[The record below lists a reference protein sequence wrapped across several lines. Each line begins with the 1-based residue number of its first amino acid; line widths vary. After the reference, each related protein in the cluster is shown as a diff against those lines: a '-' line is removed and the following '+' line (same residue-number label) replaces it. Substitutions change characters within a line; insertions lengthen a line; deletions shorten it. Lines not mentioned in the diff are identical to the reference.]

1 MIRLT
6 VAHCRVTLLELFRAP
21 GYWVPTVVFP
31 AMLYSF
37 FGTSIAGSGAQATTL
52 AATSF
57 AVYAVV
63 GVAFYQFGV
72 GIAQDR
78 ESPWEDYVRTLPAPA
93 LPRIAARI
101 VAALIFAAAAVAT
114 VIAVAHGIA
123 TPSFTIGSGFAL
135 AAVLA
140 MGLVPFALLGVALG
154 YLASA
159 KAAVALANMIYLPLA
174 FAGGLWIPPHNLPE
188 VVAALSPLTPTRQ
201 FADLAWA
208 AAVNRPLSGSSMFGL
223 GAYTL
228 VFGGLALWAYRRD
241 QGARYR

>member
-1 MIRLT
+1 MGVFL
-6 VAHCRVTLLELFRAP
+6 AHFMLQAKQLVRMP
-21 GYWVPTVVFP
+21 GYWVPTLVFP

-37 FGTSIAGSGAQATTL
+37 FGASIAGAGDQASTL

-57 AVYAVV
+57 AVYAVI

-72 GIAQDR
+72 GVAQDR

-101 VAALIFAAAAVAT
+101 VAASIFAAGAAAA

-123 TPSFTIGSGFAL
+123 APNFTVGSAIAL

-140 MGLVPFALLGVALG
+140 MGLLPFALLGIALG

-174 FAGGLWIPPHNLPE
+174 FAGGLWLPPDGLPN

-201 FADLAWA
+201 FAELAWA
-208 AAVNRPLSGSSMFGL
+208 AALDRPLPGSYMFGL
-223 GAYTL
+223 GVYTL

-241 QGARYR
+241 QGTRFR

>member
-6 VAHCRVTLLELFRAP
+6 AAHCRATLLELYRSP

-31 AMLYSF
+31 AMLFSF
-37 FGTSIAGSGAQATTL
+37 FGASIAGDGIRAATL
-52 AATSF
+52 ATASF

-72 GIAQDR
+72 GVAQDR
-78 ESPWEDYVRTLPAPA
+78 ESPWEGFVRTLPAPA
-93 LPRIAARI
+93 APRIAARV
-101 VAALIFAAAAVAT
+101 VAALIFAAAAAAT

-123 TPSFTIGSGFAL
+123 APRFTAASGLAL

-140 MGLVPFALLGVALG
+140 MGLVPFALFGVALG

-174 FAGGLWIPPHNLPE
+174 FAGGLWIPPHGLPDM
-188 VVAALSPLTPTRQ
+188 VAALSPFTPTRQ
-201 FADLAWA
+201 FAELAWA
-208 AAVNRPLSGSSMFGL
+208 AATHTPLPGAAMVGL
-223 GAYTL
+223 AAYTV
-228 VFGGLALWAYRRD
+228 VFGGLALWAYHRD
-241 QGARYR
+241 QGARFR